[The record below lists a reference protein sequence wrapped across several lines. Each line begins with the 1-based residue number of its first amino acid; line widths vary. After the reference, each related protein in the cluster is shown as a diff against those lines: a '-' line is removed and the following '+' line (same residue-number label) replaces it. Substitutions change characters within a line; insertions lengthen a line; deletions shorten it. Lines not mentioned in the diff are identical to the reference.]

1 MSKKSHD
8 LKVPNPKQNSAV
20 IFVAILKF
28 IPNTP
33 TRTHSK
39 SGLNLK
45 VLKLP
50 FLA

>member
-28 IPNTP
+28 IP